1 MKFLLV
7 PLLIVGM
14 FFSFS
19 TALVAMLF
27 FTNTVETPQQLIS
40 LVMGGQDSTEIFD
53 EFRLKEDKLSELFA
67 LADTYKTRY
76 EAQAMQS
83 QVLIDSL
90 AAERNRLQNLEDSLT
105 AESERLKVLDS
116 EQAQAQRSR
125 SLDELAKFYAKI
137 KPVNAAEILQQD
149 SELSDTTV
157 AELMRKL
164 PAGQMGKIMQS
175 MAPARAAK
183 ITKLMQELAAN

>member
-1 MKFLLV
+1 MPVKFLLV

-27 FTNTVETPQQLIS
+27 YTKTVKTPQQLIS

-53 EFRLKEDKLSELFA
+53 EFRLKEDRLSDLFA

-76 EAQAMQS
+76 EAQTMQA
-83 QVLIDSL
+83 QALIGSL
-90 AAERNRLQNLEDSLT
+90 AAERNRLQKLEDSLT
-105 AESERLKVLDS
+105 AESVRPNSLDS

-125 SLDELAKFYAKI
+125 SLDELAKLYAKI
-137 KPVNAAEILQQD
+137 KTVNAAEILQQD

-164 PAGQMGKIMQS
+164 PAGQMGKIM
-175 MAPARAAK
+175 
-183 ITKLMQELAAN
+183 